1 MSITARI
8 GELLVNITAN
18 AGGFLKPMFASRK
31 ELSQFQKAVSATR
44 GTMSAFNQT
53 LALVGGGISFG
64 AAIASARSY
73 MQELDSLGKA
83 SAKLG
88 VDTKE
93 LSALRFGGEQS
104 GLGDGVVAKSLQK
117 LSQRISEAKQGAGEA
132 LPIFKELGLS
142 VNSLSGMTADKQ
154 LNVIADAMQG
164 VTNQG
169 DKIRI
174 MTKLFEEEGVGLLN
188 MLSNG
193 SQGLNEF
200 RNEARKMG
208 IDFGTEAVA
217 GIEKANDAINR
228 LKTTMG
234 AIGQKIVIEMAPE
247 VERTANKLAIALQE
261 YRAGSD
267 LRGQA
272 GGGSRIMS
280 ALNWIGNRQLKR
292 SLFANLANVQKE
304 TERLVLRDMARG
316 IAMQSNEPRAKD
328 VRDKVAWPG
337 TRDEWWQPMSQ
348 AAIDKQNAERI
359 RNESLSKGLSFWL
372 DRGSDTFGN
381 AKAWMQGDGA
391 KTLGTAAKAIE
402 DTQKAVR
409 DMLRGAALESLIR
422 PPGWKAER
430 ERNAEARKEREDR
443 IADRRKEL
451 EDRINGQGP
460 AGLNSAIEANTAEAF
475 RVIAENKIA
484 KAQLEVAREAKKL
497 LENIDRGIG
506 KIQLE
511 GVGL

>member
-1 MSITARI
+1 VKAIQGVLT
-8 GELLVNITAN
+8 
-18 AGGFLKPMFASRK
+18 GFRS
-31 ELSQFQKAVSATR
+31 
-44 GTMSAFNQT
+44 T
-53 LALVGGGISFG
+53 LALVGGGISFA
-64 AAIASARSY
+64 AAISSARSY

-104 GLGDGVVAKSLQK
+104 GLGEGVVDKSLQK

-154 LNVIADAMQG
+154 LNVIADALQG

-200 RNEARKMG
+200 RNEAKKMG

-234 AIGQKIVIEMAPE
+234 AIGQKIVIEMAPQVESVANELAKAMQEFREGSKLYQDANFKPQTFMDRQFPWTKAVFGKLVDAERAHISKRTEDE
-247 VERTANKLAIALQE
+247 VRASIA
-261 YRAGSD
+261 AG
-267 LRGQA
+267 
-272 GGGSRIMS
+272 
-280 ALNWIGNRQLKR
+280 
-292 SLFANLANVQKE
+292 V
-304 TERLVLRDMARG
+304 
-316 IAMQSNEPRAKD
+316 AMQSTETR
-328 VRDKVAWPG
+328 VFDKYSLPNG
-337 TRDEWWQPMSQ
+337 KPMSQ
-348 AAIDKQNAERI
+348 AEIDAQRETRLKNQ
-359 RNESLSKGLSFWL
+359 SLADGARFWL
-372 DRGSDTFGN
+372 DRGADTFGN
-381 AKAWMQGDGA
+381 AKAWATGDGA

-460 AGLNSAIEANTAEAF
+460 CWT
-475 RVIAENKIA
+475 
-484 KAQLEVAREAKKL
+484 QLSDRSEHGRSVPGDRRKQDRESST
-497 LENIDRGIG
+497 RSRS
-506 KIQLE
+506 
-511 GVGL
+511 